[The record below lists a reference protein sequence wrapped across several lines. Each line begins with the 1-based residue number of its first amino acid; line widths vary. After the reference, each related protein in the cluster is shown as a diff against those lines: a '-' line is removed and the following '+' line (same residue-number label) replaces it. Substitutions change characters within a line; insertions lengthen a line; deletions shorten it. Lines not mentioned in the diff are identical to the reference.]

1 MQYISAINE
10 HLLILLIKTTPE
22 AVRKAV
28 TIIILI
34 CTPRC
39 ALDCFRIS
47 AYFISSILSGSCLE
61 GGFKQI
67 RCPLGSSV
75 SLYFLRNHMQVIAE
89 RIACFPSMFT
99 HACISIEHYV
109 KYTLLALTTAL
120 HRNFQQ

>member
-1 MQYISAINE
+1 MQHISAINE

-34 CTPRC
+34 CTLRC

-61 GGFKQI
+61 GGFKHYE
-67 RCPLGSSV
+67 SV
-75 SLYFLRNHMQVIAE
+75 VHWDLQLV
-89 RIACFPSMFT
+89 FT
-99 HACISIEHYV
+99 FSEITC
-109 KYTLLALTTAL
+109 K
-120 HRNFQQ
+120 

>member
-10 HLLILLIKTTPE
+10 RLLILPIQPTPE

-34 CTPRC
+34 CTLRC
-39 ALDCFRIS
+39 ALYAVYLDCFRIS
-47 AYFISSILSGSCLE
+47 AYSVSSILSGSCLE

-67 RCPLGSSV
+67 HCPLGSSV
-75 SLYFLRNHMQVIAE
+75 SLYFLRNHMQTTAE
-89 RIACFPSMFT
+89 RKACFPSMFT

-109 KYTLLALTTAL
+109 KYTL
-120 HRNFQQ
+120 